1 MMKELLA
8 PLQAWWRS
16 VTPREQKMV
25 MGMGALTVLAIAYW
39 GIWQPLS
46 ERTAQAQARL
56 QTEKQLLSWVS
67 ENANDIVTLRAQ
79 GGSDAPSD
87 QPLNQVITNSTRQFN
102 IELIRVQPRGEMMQ
116 VWIQP
121 LPFSQLVSWIAY
133 LQERQGV
140 SVDAI
145 DIDRGKVNG
154 VVEVKRLQLKHGG

>member
-1 MMKELLA
+1 MKELLA
-8 PLQAWWRS
+8 PVQAWWRS

-79 GGSDAPSD
+79 GGSDAPDSYT
-87 QPLNQVITNSTRQFN
+87 QVAS
-102 IELIRVQPRGEMMQ
+102 
-116 VWIQP
+116 
-121 LPFSQLVSWIAY
+121 
-133 LQERQGV
+133 
-140 SVDAI
+140 
-145 DIDRGKVNG
+145 
-154 VVEVKRLQLKHGG
+154 

>member
-1 MMKELLA
+1 MKELLA
-8 PLQAWWRS
+8 PVQAWWRS

-56 QTEKQLLSWVS
+56 
-67 ENANDIVTLRAQ
+67 
-79 GGSDAPSD
+79 
-87 QPLNQVITNSTRQFN
+87 
-102 IELIRVQPRGEMMQ
+102 QPRGEMMQ

-154 VVEVKRLQLKHGG
+154 VVEVKRLQLKRGG